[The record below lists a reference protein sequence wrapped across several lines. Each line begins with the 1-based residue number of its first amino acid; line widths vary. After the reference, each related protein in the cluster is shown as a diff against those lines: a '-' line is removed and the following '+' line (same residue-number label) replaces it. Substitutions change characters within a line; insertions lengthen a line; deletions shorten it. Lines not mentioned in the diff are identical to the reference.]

1 MALFG
6 YGRYPC
12 QSRCTDISKSQE
24 KQKTLLVVW
33 LISHQEAA
41 VTLNL
46 AAGQTLEWQQY
57 VAQALLALRPWC

>member
-1 MALFG
+1 MQRYAKKFG
-6 YGRYPC
+6 K
-12 QSRCTDISKSQE
+12 TKSLPVASTQN
-24 KQKTLLVVW
+24 
-33 LISHQEAA
+33 HQEAA